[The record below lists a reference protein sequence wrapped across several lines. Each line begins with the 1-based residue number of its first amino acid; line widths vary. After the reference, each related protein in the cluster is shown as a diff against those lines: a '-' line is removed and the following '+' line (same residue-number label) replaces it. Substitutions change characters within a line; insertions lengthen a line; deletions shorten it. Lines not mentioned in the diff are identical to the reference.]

1 MHSLGVFVV
10 VLFHI
15 MCNVVAL
22 TFYATIYGDLC
33 CTCNK
38 YIEKAHASYS
48 ELYGCVCVGV
58 GGGGRVTALCHQFKE
73 TQLLVKVVSFE
84 DCKK

>member
-1 MHSLGVFVV
+1 
-10 VLFHI
+10 

-38 YIEKAHASYS
+38 YIEKAHTSYS
-48 ELYGCVCVGV
+48 ELYGFVCVWEWGV
-58 GGGGRVTALCHQFKE
+58 GGRVTALCHRFKE
-73 TQLLVKVVSFE
+73 TQLLVKIVSFE